1 MPEIVSALTVGIC
14 LAVFGGGAR
23 VSLQDMIDS
32 ESPDTKRE
40 EWNLR
45 ARWSQRGK
53 RRDQPAA
60 RRAGKY
66 LIIRLFMA
74 GTVVD
79 GWML

>member
-1 MPEIVSALTVGIC
+1 
-14 LAVFGGGAR
+14 
-23 VSLQDMIDS
+23 MIDS